1 MSGAPEEEEEVTQPR
16 RSADV
21 RLRFRPVH
29 LRLDVLGL
37 PTAIVVSVYPSWET
51 AISLEIQ
58 GDSRPRFFSI
68 DSWHPRGMKAFC
80 LVFHWHR
87 ARDERTFGCV
97 CEINGQPHLVMDE
110 SQMESLIV
118 RAVQDVLAFVNIVF
132 KEHARE
138 MRDYA
143 AWYLRQASEDASA
156 YSYSDVITRTAC
168 RMIVHC
174 NLIAPGVRWKVVEFG
189 DEERTAGSPSSATT
203 DMTSLIS
210 EWHLSNAD
218 DRSC

>member
-1 MSGAPEEEEEVTQPR
+1 MSRAGEEEVTQGR
-16 RSADV
+16 RPADV
-21 RLRFRPVH
+21 RLRFRPVQ
-29 LRLDVLGL
+29 LRLDLLGS
-37 PTAIVVSVYPSWET
+37 PATIVVSVYASWET
-51 AISLEIQ
+51 VISLEIE
-58 GDSRPRFFSI
+58 GDRRSRLFSI
-68 DSWHPRGMKAFC
+68 ASWHPRGMKAFC

-87 ARDERTFGCV
+87 TRDERTFGCV

-110 SQMESLIV
+110 SQMESLIIQ
-118 RAVQDVLAFVNIVF
+118 AVQDVLAFVNIVF
-132 KEHARE
+132 GEHGRE

-143 AWYLRQASEDASA
+143 VWYLRQASEDASA
-156 YSYSDVITRTAC
+156 YSYSDVIARTAC
-168 RMIVHC
+168 RLIVDC
-174 NLIAPGVRWKVVEFG
+174 DLVAPGVRWNVVEFG